1 MKLFDNAYESEE
13 LPKRPTLKQ
22 YLKNSKGKNR
32 PKRHLL
38 RVLWRPNKYDSFG
51 VETEHFRTNV
61 TVQTSLGI
69 AIGEFLE
76 SYETITN
83 KVYVIVTTEEN
94 DKYSLSFVLSKEKGS
109 FSEIGDSLGV
119 KLD

>member
-13 LPKRPTLKQ
+13 LPKRPTLRQ
-22 YLKNSKGKNR
+22 YLKNTTETNR

-38 RVLWRPNKYDSFG
+38 IVLWRPNKFDSFG
-51 VETEHFRTNV
+51 LETEHFRTNV
-61 TVQTSLGI
+61 TVQSSLGL

-76 SYETITN
+76 SYETVTK
-83 KVYVIVTTEEN
+83 KVYVVVSIDDN
-94 DKYSLSFVLSKEKGS
+94 GKYSLSFVLGREKGS
-109 FSEIGDSLGV
+109 FSEVGDSLGI